1 MHYRTKQLFATQS
14 RDIQAKGSTAIELA
28 LNEKGSAKVCGTVT
42 TLNRADR
49 ARLMAL
55 IQEGFKAVREGQDP
69 EAIANYIR
77 SEVSYECRS

>member
-1 MHYRTKQLFATQS
+1 MHYRTKQLHRSQFVTQEL
-14 RDIQAKGSTAIELA
+14 KGENRIEFTLF
-28 LNEKGSAKVCGTVT
+28 EKSEAKVCRSIS
-42 TLNRADR
+42 TLSRADR

-69 EAIANYIR
+69 EAVAALIR